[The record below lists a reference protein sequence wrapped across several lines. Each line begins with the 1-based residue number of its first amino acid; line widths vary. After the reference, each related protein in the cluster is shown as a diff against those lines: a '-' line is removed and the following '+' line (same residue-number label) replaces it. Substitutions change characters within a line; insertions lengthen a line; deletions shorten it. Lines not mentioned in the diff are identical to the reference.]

1 VDLLRTCFL
10 GRVDFSRVSFLRMLG
25 LSRVSFLRMLGLS
38 RASFLRMVELSRASF
53 LRIVYDINM
62 ILYINLSKEYC
73 ETIYDMKHVEV
84 PVYTQLKD
92 QKRFK

>member
-1 VDLLRTCFL
+1 MDLLRTCFL
-10 GRVDFSRVSFLRMLG
+10 GRVDFSRAYFLRMLG
-25 LSRVSFLRMLGLS
+25 LSRVSFLRMLG
-38 RASFLRMVELSRASF
+38 LSRASF

>member
-1 VDLLRTCFL
+1 MDLLRTCFL
-10 GRVDFSRVSFLRMLG
+10 GRVDFSRAYFLRMLG
-25 LSRVSFLRMLGLS
+25 LSRVSFLRILGLS

>member
-1 VDLLRTCFL
+1 
-10 GRVDFSRVSFLRMLG
+10 MLG

-38 RASFLRMVELSRASF
+38 RASFLRMVDLSRAYFLRMVELSRASF

-73 ETIYDMKHVEV
+73 ETIYDMKHIEV

>member
-1 VDLLRTCFL
+1 MDLLRTCFL
-10 GRVDFSRVSFLRMLG
+10 GRVDFSRAYFLRMLG